1 MGLFLLSAGTIA
13 AVMFVM
19 AVGLLFRRPCL
30 RGSCGGPDV
39 RDAGGRSLRCDACPR
54 REAARGAD
62 PDRPVRAAASASARW
77 RSGGR
82 SA

>member
-13 AVMFVM
+13 AVMLVM

-39 RDAGGRSLRCDACPR
+39 LDADGRSLRCDACPR
-54 REAARGAD
+54 RA
-62 PDRPVRAAASASARW
+62 V
-77 RSGGR
+77 GGEP
-82 SA
+82 